1 MRRTISAMV
10 GKGSVNHNSRLFHAK
25 NTDPERSYLNIEY
38 VNEDIRDVYHEMFAE
53 ALEQYNEE
61 QSRADR
67 RIDDYYEKICNGK
80 QEKPFHELIIQ
91 IGDSVNMNAQGK
103 HSDVARDTLD
113 EYMRSFRERNP
124 NLRVFSAYM
133 HMDEATPHLHIDF
146 VPFTEHSTRG
156 RSKRVSLK
164 QALAEQGFV
173 GGSRSATEW
182 NLWVAS
188 EKEALSKVMERN
200 GIEWEQRGTHEKHL
214 STIEFEKKMRSEE
227 VEQLNEQVKDNL
239 EKISETTKEIAERT
253 QELSAIREEM
263 TIIDKAAERLS
274 EPEWNLPE
282 PKGFMSIKSY
292 IKQAVEPLINKFREA
307 LKTASYRYNELMN
320 KFQAL
325 GRKTDYLKEQVL
337 DLRKTVKTQEHSI
350 KYLESYERNME
361 ALENYFGE
369 ERFGEYMEKAL
380 DHEKMLA
387 RRETRY
393 RYTERGD
400 EFER

>member
-10 GKGSVNHNSRLFHAK
+10 GKGSVNHNSRQFHAK

-38 VNEDIRDVYHEMFAE
+38 VNDDIRDVYREMFDE
-53 ALEQYNEE
+53 AVEQYNEE
-61 QSRADR
+61 QSRSDR
-67 RIDDYYEKICNGK
+67 RIEDYYEKICNGK

-113 EYMRSFRERNP
+113 EYMRSFQERNP
-124 NLRVFSAYM
+124 NLRVFSAHM

-156 RSKRVSLK
+156 LSKRVSLK

-239 EKISETTKEIAERT
+239 EKISETTKELAERT
-253 QELSAIREEM
+253 QELSTIREEM

-292 IKQAVEPLINKFREA
+292 IKQAVEPLIEKFKQA
-307 LKTASYRYNELMN
+307 IKTASLKYIELKK
-320 KFQAL
+320 KFNDL
-325 GRKTDYLKEQVL
+325 SRTTEYLKKQVIKL
-337 DLRKTVKTQEHSI
+337 EKTIDSQDFYI
-350 KYLESYERNME
+350 KQLKVTEKEMDTLETYL
-361 ALENYFGE
+361 GTD
-369 ERFGEYMEKAL
+369 RFEKQMEKAFE
-380 DHEKMLA
+380 HAKMLT
-387 RRETRY
+387 RRKTNY
-393 RYTERGD
+393 RYKERGD

>member
-1 MRRTISAMV
+1 MKRTISAMV
-10 GKGSVNHNSRLFHAK
+10 GKGAVNHNSRSFHAK

-38 VNEDIRDVYHEMFAE
+38 VNDDIRDVYHELFDD
-53 ALEQYNEE
+53 ALEKYNEE
-61 QSRADR
+61 QSRPDR
-67 RIDDYYEKICNGK
+67 RIEDYYEKISKGK

-103 HSDVARDTLD
+103 YSDLARDTLD
-113 EYMRSFRERNP
+113 EYMRSFQERNP
-124 NLRVFSAYM
+124 NLRVFSAHM

-156 RSKRVSLK
+156 LEKRVSLK

-182 NLWVAS
+182 NIWVAS
-188 EKEALSKVMERN
+188 EKQALSKVMERN

-214 STIEFEKKMRSEE
+214 SVIDYEKKVRTEE
-227 VEQLNEQVKDNL
+227 VEHLNEKIKDNL
-239 EKISETTKEIAERT
+239 VKISETTQEITERT
-253 QELSAIREEM
+253 QELNAIREGM
-263 TIIDKAAERLS
+263 SIIDKATERLS

-282 PKGFMSIKSY
+282 PKGFVSIKSY
-292 IKQAVEPLINKFREA
+292 IRQAVEPLIEKFRVA

-325 GRKTDYLKEQVL
+325 GRKMDLLKGQVKEMQRTIDDQTL
-337 DLRKTVKTQEHSI
+337 DLNYLRSI
-350 KYLESYERNME
+350 ENNMDTLESY
-361 ALENYFGE
+361 LGT
-369 ERFGEYMEKAL
+369 ERFEKLMEKAIEHVKVL
-380 DHEKMLA
+380 T
-387 RRETRY
+387 RRRPKY
-393 RYTERGD
+393 IERSD